1 MISSVD
7 LLLNNY
13 FSYEIRVVIKSY
25 LVNEI
30 AYKMLQ
36 EYFNYLYYKKELY
49 ENFCYTQY
57 IRPNCYCRTY
67 YNSNAQRWKT
77 RDCRHC
83 DELEYSDKFIPN
95 DFLECIR
102 ENPQY
107 EKIATRKIHI

>member
-57 IRPNCYCRTY
+57 IRPNCYCRRY